1 MWISHVSADECLCVC
16 MGNDRVTHGGSGV
29 EQAVLEDDVAK
40 RGARGGVDALKTENI
55 AVRGVRGVQIVL
67 IALRNRPELSRPL
80 LGMLGMVGALRTH
93 SWRKSVTL

>member
-1 MWISHVSADECLCVC
+1 MWISHFSADVRLCVC
-16 MGNDRVTHGGSGV
+16 MGNDRATHGGRGV

-67 IALRNRPELSRPL
+67 IALRNRPEMSPA
-80 LGMLGMVGALRTH
+80 LGYVGYGRSTAYP
-93 SWRKSVTL
+93 